1 MKGAFA
7 RRARRR
13 AISVLPTPVGP
24 IMRIFL
30 GVISTRRSSLTC
42 MRRQRLRRAMA
53 TARLAS
59 DWPMMCLSR
68 AWTISR
74 GVMFDISVLVIQLF
88 DGLVVVGVDADVT
101 GDTQPLLHDIPGAQF
116 RIVEQCASGGLG
128 KRTAGTDGNEV
139 VLGFNDVA
147 IAADHQRR
155 GPVGH
160 RQQRFQLA

>member
-30 GVISTRRSSLTC
+30 GVISARRSSATC

-59 DWPMMCLSR
+59 AWPMMCLSR

-74 GVMFDISVLVIQLF
+74 GVMFDMSVLIVQLF
-88 DGLVVVGVDADVT
+88 DGLVVVGVDTDIT
-101 GDTQPLLHDIPGAQF
+101 GDVQAFLDHITGAEF
-116 RIVEQCASGGLG
+116 GVVEQCPRRGLG
-128 KRTAGTDGNEV
+128 KGAAGADGDQV
-139 VLGFNDVA
+139 VLG
-147 IAADHQRR
+147 
-155 GPVGH
+155 
-160 RQQRFQLA
+160 LY